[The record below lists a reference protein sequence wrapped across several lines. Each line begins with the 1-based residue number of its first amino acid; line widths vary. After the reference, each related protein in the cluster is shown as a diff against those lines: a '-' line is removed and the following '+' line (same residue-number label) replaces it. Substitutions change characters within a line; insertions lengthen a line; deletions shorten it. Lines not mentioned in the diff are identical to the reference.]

1 MSVPV
6 IQNIPRPDISTQFDK
21 SKDNV
26 SNDDYKLPQKPPPQ
40 EKDEIVI
47 SGISGRYPESDNIK
61 EFWDNLVTGADI
73 LTSDDRRWPVGE

>member
-1 MSVPV
+1 MSVSA
-6 IQNIPRPDISTQFDK
+6 IQNISRPDIPTQFDR

-26 SNDDYKLPQKPPPQ
+26 SDDVYKLPQKPPTQ

-61 EFWDNLVTGADI
+61 EFWENLVTGADI
-73 LTSDDRRWPVGE
+73 LTADDRRWPVGE